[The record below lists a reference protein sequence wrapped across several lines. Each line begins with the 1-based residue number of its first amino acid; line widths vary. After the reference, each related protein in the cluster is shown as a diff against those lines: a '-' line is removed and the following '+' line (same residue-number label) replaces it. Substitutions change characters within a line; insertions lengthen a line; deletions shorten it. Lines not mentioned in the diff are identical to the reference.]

1 MPSWYLRRCRAMV
14 CSSATTREKMR
25 KILVRDRLKWKAKLF
40 KALQRAL
47 KDIRGY
53 TYCDSGSG
61 FRWIPNNRQSK
72 AAPRNPSNDENR
84 ITDDE
89 FENELE
95 FHY

>member
-1 MPSWYLRRCRAMV
+1 
-14 CSSATTREKMR
+14 MR
-25 KILVRDRLKWKAKLF
+25 KILAWDRLKWKAKLF
-40 KALQRAL
+40 KALQRSL

-61 FRWIPNNRQSK
+61 FKWIPNNCQSK

>member
-1 MPSWYLRRCRAMV
+1 MFLSFFISLGDNDQQLERML
-14 CSSATTREKMR
+14 

-72 AAPRNPSNDENR
+72 AAP
-84 ITDDE
+84 
-89 FENELE
+89 NESIE
-95 FHY
+95 RRK